1 MENMPFNYQIT
12 AHKQMLFNFAFGF
25 TKNYDDADDLVQDTF
40 VKAIRYANLY
50 TEGSNMQAWLYT
62 ILRNTFINN
71 YRKSTMRNK
80 IIDVAED
87 FTSFQLLKSSA
98 TNRGIDRLMSEDIN
112 KAFRMLPDVYSVPFL
127 RYFEG
132 YKYCEIAVELGIPL
146 GTVKTRIHVA
156 RKLLQSTLKMYN

>member
-1 MENMPFNYQIT
+1 MENMPFDYQIT
-12 AHKQMLFNFAFGF
+12 THKQMLFNFAFGF
-25 TKNYDDADDLVQDTF
+25 TKNFDDADDLVQDTF

-50 TEGSNMQAWLYT
+50 TEGSNLQAWLYT
-62 ILRNTFINN
+62 ILRNTFIND

-80 IIDVAED
+80 IMDVAGD
-87 FTSFQLLKSSA
+87 FTSSQLLKSST
-98 TNRGIDRLMSEDIN
+98 TNRGIDRLVNEDIN
-112 KAFRMLPDVYSVPFL
+112 KAFNMLPDVYSVPFL

-156 RKLLQSTLKMYN
+156 RKLLQATLKMYN